1 MNLIVCVKQI
11 IDPETPAA
19 AFKIDPE
26 AKRAIPPKDRP
37 LVISDYDE
45 VAVEAAIRV
54 KEAQGGKITVLSL
67 GSQSAT
73 EVIKHCLAMGADEG
87 ILLSDPLFEEED
99 RSITAYALAMAIK
112 KIGDFDLIF
121 CGRQEGD
128 WDAGQVGLGI
138 AEILGIPSV
147 TPVKKVE
154 VKDGTALVERVV
166 ADGYEVIETPLPALV
181 AVSSELGVPRYPTM
195 KGIMMAAKKK
205 VDTWTAQDIGAD
217 STRLGPSGA
226 KVKMLKLFIPVHE
239 AKCEFVEAESPEEAG
254 ANLAVK
260 LREAKL
266 I

>member
-45 VAVEAAIRV
+45 VAVEAALRI
-54 KEAQGGKITVLSL
+54 KEAKGGKVTILSL
-67 GSQSAT
+67 GDPSAT

-87 ILLSDPLFEEED
+87 ILLSDPLFGEED
-99 RSITAYALAMAIK
+99 RSLTTYALAMAIK
-112 KIGDFDLIF
+112 KIGEFDLIF

-147 TPVKKVE
+147 NPVKKIE

-166 ADGYEVIETPLPALV
+166 SDGYEVIEIPLPALV

-205 VDTWTAQDIGAD
+205 VSTWTAQDIGAD
-217 STRLGPSGA
+217 PAKLGAA
-226 KVKMLKLFIPVHE
+226 KVKMLKLFIPVRE
-239 AKCEFVEAESPEEAG
+239 ARCEFVEAETPEEAG
-254 ANLAVK
+254 TSLALK

>member
-37 LVISDYDE
+37 MVVSDYDE
-45 VAVEAAIRV
+45 VAVEAALRI
-54 KEAQGGKITVLSL
+54 KEAKGGKITILSL
-67 GSQSAT
+67 GTPSAT
-73 EVIKHCLAMGADEG
+73 EAIKHCLAMGADEG
-87 ILLSDPLFEEED
+87 ILLSDPLFGEED
-99 RSITAYALAMAIK
+99 RSLTAYALAMAIK
-112 KIGDFDLIF
+112 KIGEFDLIL

-147 TPVKKVE
+147 NPVRKIE
-154 VKDGTALVERVV
+154 VRDGTALVERIVS
-166 ADGYEVIETPLPALV
+166 DGYEVIEIPLPALV

-205 VDTWTAQDIGAD
+205 VSTWTAQDIGAD
-217 STRLGPSGA
+217 LERLGAA
-226 KVKMLKLFIPVHE
+226 KVRMLKLFIPVRE
-239 AKCEFVEAESPEEAG
+239 ARCEFVEAETPEEAG
-254 ANLAVK
+254 ARLALK